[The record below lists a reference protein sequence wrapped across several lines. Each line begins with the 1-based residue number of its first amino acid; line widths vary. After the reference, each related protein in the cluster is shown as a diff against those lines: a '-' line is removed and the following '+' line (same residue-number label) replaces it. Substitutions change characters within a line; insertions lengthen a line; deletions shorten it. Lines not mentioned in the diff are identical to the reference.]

1 MDFSTKVSANV
12 NTANVNIAN
21 ANIANANVIVL
32 FKNHTPVFFEKYHF
46 KRDYKLAKMFI
57 YRFFIQQKENT
68 VFFQYSQISRGQ
80 NVLD

>member
-46 KRDYKLAKMFI
+46 KRD
-57 YRFFIQQKENT
+57 
-68 VFFQYSQISRGQ
+68 
-80 NVLD
+80 